1 MSITPSDE
9 QQAIINAIQNGQN
22 VFVNAVPGSGKTT
35 TVTSLAHQ
43 TPQKR
48 ILQLTYNASLKDEV
62 RIKTKDLPNIEV
74 HSYHSFCVK
83 FYDKTGYQDK
93 AIDRIIKTDQKPLRT
108 IEFDIISTDETQ
120 DQTSVY
126 FQFVKK
132 IIRDNTIKQITQ
144 LLLGDSRQ
152 SIYKFKGADSRFLS
166 HCNHIWDATFIEL
179 ELRTSYRLTKPI
191 ASFINNIMIGTER
204 IHVVKDG
211 PPVTYMI
218 DDVFKPHNI
227 FTMIETFLKEGFTY
241 DDIFILAPSVRSN
254 KASDIKSPIIKL
266 ENKLREAG
274 HPCYVP
280 IDDDGKLDDKVLRGK
295 IVFSTFHT
303 SKGRERKIV
312 FVYSFDAIWYNY
324 FSSTYDK
331 EHLDVCP
338 NELYVAVSRASVK
351 LIVIH
356 SHKCKPLP
364 FITMPLSELSQQPY
378 IEFLVKCMPES
389 ENHVSE
395 KPRDISNTD
404 LVRFITDDI
413 RPVLQTMIDIIFTT
427 VSPAYTTISIP
438 STVKMES
445 GLVEFVADLNGDTIP
460 LIYQYKGEYD
470 TEKIISSI
478 HSNLSIHPSIRK
490 ELEKLPPKIVI
501 PADYLLLANILAANA
516 SKYINRIY
524 QITSYDWLSQDTV
537 DECITVLDKFL
548 DDGPYDFEIDLMH
561 TYTGKSI
568 YAEYYVPGFGKYN
581 IHGHVDAINLTN
593 IWELKCVDSLQIEHL
608 LQLCVYAWIWNQIM
622 AEYYGPR
629 KFYILNMRTGEVL
642 ELDNTSYLIND
653 IIDLLFQNKY
663 KNRHALSDDAFIEQ
677 CRKPAVISTTSI
689 QKIYT
694 QHTEER
700 WMGISLCNP

>member
-35 TVTSLAHQ
+35 TITALAYQ

-83 FYDKTGYQDK
+83 YYDKTGYQDK
-93 AIDRIIKTDQKPLRT
+93 AIDRIIKTDQKPLRI

-132 IIRDNTIKQITQ
+132 IISDNKIKQITL
-144 LLLGDSRQ
+144 LLLGDTRQ
-152 SIYKFKGADSRFLS
+152 SVYKFKGADSRFLS
-166 HCNHIWDATFIEL
+166 HCNQIWDAEFIEL
-179 ELRTSYRLTKPI
+179 ELRMSYRLTKPI

-218 DDVFKPHNI
+218 DDVFNPHNI
-227 FTMIETFLKEGFTY
+227 FIMIETFLKEGFTY

-254 KASDIKSPIIKL
+254 RASDIKSPIIKL
-266 ENKLREAG
+266 ENRLREAG

-280 IDDDGKLDDKVLRGK
+280 IDDDGKIDDKVLHGK

-378 IEFLVKCMPES
+378 IEYLVKCMPKS
-389 ENHVSE
+389 KNHGSE
-395 KPRDISNTD
+395 KPRVVSSTD
-404 LVRFITDDI
+404 LLRFIADDI

-438 STVKMES
+438 STITMDS
-445 GLVEFVADLNGDTIP
+445 GLVEFVADLNGNTIP

-478 HSNLSIHPSIRK
+478 RSNLSIHQRIRK
-490 ELEKLPPKIVI
+490 ELEKLPQKII
-501 PADYLLLANILAANA
+501 TPADYLLLANILAAND

-561 TYTGKSI
+561 TYTGEEI
-568 YAEYYVPGFGKYN
+568 YAEYSVPEFGKN
-581 IHGHVDAINLTN
+581 KIHGRVDAINLTN

-663 KNRHALSDDAFIEQ
+663 KNRHALSDEAFIEQ
-677 CRKPAVISTTSI
+677 CRKPAIIRSVIPL

-700 WMGISLCNP
+700 WIGSLLCQ

>member
-9 QQAIINAIQNGQN
+9 QQAIINAIQQGQN

-35 TVTSLAHQ
+35 TITSLAHQ

-48 ILQLTYNASLKDEV
+48 ILQLTYNAALKDEV

-74 HSYHSFCVK
+74 HSYHSFCVQY
-83 FYDKTGYQDK
+83 YDRTGYQDK
-93 AIDRIIKTDQKPLRT
+93 AIDRIIKTDQKPLRS

-132 IIRDNTIKQITQ
+132 IIRDNKIKQITQ

-166 HCNHIWDATFIEL
+166 HCNQIWDAEFIEL

-191 ASFINNIMIGTER
+191 ASFINNIMIGTKR

-218 DDVFKPHNI
+218 DDVFNPHHV

-241 DDIFILAPSVRSN
+241 NDIFILAPSVRSD
-254 KASDIKSPIIKL
+254 KAPIIHL

-280 IDDDGKLDDKVLRGK
+280 IDDDGKVDDKVLHGK

-312 FVYSFDAIWYNY
+312 FVYSFDAKWYEF

-338 NELYVAVSRASVK
+338 NELYVAASRASVK

-356 SHKCKPLP
+356 SHTCKPLP
-364 FITMPLSELSQQPY
+364 FITMPLSTLSKQSY
-378 IEFLVKCMPES
+378 INYLIKRIPEYKGS
-389 ENHVSE
+389 DTNSKKTRDVSV
-395 KPRDISNTD
+395 TD
-404 LVRFITDDI
+404 LVRFISDDI
-413 RPVLQTMIDIIFTT
+413 RPILQSMIDILFTT
-427 VSPAYTTISIP
+427 VSPAYTTIKIP
-438 STVKMES
+438 STVVMES
-445 GLVEFVADLNGDTIP
+445 GLVEFVADLNGSTIP
-460 LIYQYKGEYD
+460 LIWQYKGEYD
-470 TEKIISSI
+470 TERIISSI
-478 HSNLSIHPSIRK
+478 QSNLQIHASIRK
-490 ELEKLPPKIVI
+490 ELGKLPSTII
-501 PADYLLLANILAANA
+501 TPADYLLLANILAAND
-516 SKYINRIY
+516 SKYIHRIY
-524 QITSYDWLSQDTV
+524 QITSYEWLSDDTV
-537 DECITVLDKFL
+537 DECIAVLSKFL
-548 DDGPYDFEIDLMH
+548 NDGPYDFEMELTHIH
-561 TYTGKSI
+561 TGESV
-568 YAEYYVPGFGKYN
+568 YAEYDVPEFGKYYIN
-581 IHGHVDAINLTN
+581 GRLDAINLTS

-608 LQLCVYAWIWNQIM
+608 LQLCLYSWMWNQIM
-622 AEYYGPR
+622 TDYYGSR
-629 KFYILNMRTGEVL
+629 KFFIINVRTGEVL
-642 ELDNTSYLIND
+642 ELDSTSYLIND
-653 IIDLLFQNKY
+653 MIGLLFQNKY
-663 KNRHALSDDAFIEQ
+663 KNRHALSDEAFIEQ
-677 CRKPAVISTTSI
+677 CQKPVVIRPAI
-689 QKIYT
+689 PVQKIYT
-694 QHTEER
+694 PHTEER
-700 WMGISLCNP
+700 WMGAPLRSP